1 MKASVFTW
9 EYPPAIYGGAGVH
22 AKYITTA
29 LAKRIKV
36 EVRTLEVGPKPEIEG
51 VNVLRY
57 QSTLRGLATGDPR
70 ILKALQVLSFNM
82 NMVADPIDA
91 AIVHTHTWYTN
102 FAGAMAKRIYGAKLV
117 ATVHSLEPLRPW
129 KREQLGAGYELSLW
143 MERDGL
149 LACDAVIAVSR
160 DMKADIQKA
169 YPIPASRVAVI
180 HNGVDPQK
188 YCPRDGLESVEKFSI
203 RRPYV
208 FFVGRLSHQKGIFD
222 LVAAMDHVPEGTTL
236 VLATGKPDTPEIEAD
251 LRSAIKSRNDV
262 VWIRDMLED
271 HDLVNLYN
279 EAAVFACPSVYEPFG
294 IINLEAMACETP
306 VVATRVGGIKE
317 VVVNEETG
325 LLVPPGEPA
334 KLGRAITRILEDRA
348 LLSKTGIEAFVFFL
362 LQATDP
368 DTGARPIQLPLS
380 IASARLDPTAFELE
394 ADRHRFYVMEA
405 ERRESFARFVV
416 DAFRRAAKVPTES
429 GDSLN
434 FHGEGISAFR
444 GASPIPGGDT
454 SNVVLRITTGSGDV
468 VLKSYKFLDTGNRE
482 PDILARLHARKFPH
496 VARFLGEVALGRGV
510 DRLVLGVATEHIEA
524 DDLFAWLYDGWR
536 HTFDREVNPN
546 EDFEEATLDVA
557 ADLGEPTRAL
567 HDALVDR
574 HPGFWHP
581 EPFTEEDFRGMFK
594 SATRSLGAAL
604 RRLGQLAHA
613 EEPSLAE
620 SARMA
625 RTRLLELRAPI
636 EETLR
641 HLEAHVGGVKSVI
654 HSDLHLA
661 QVLRRRADGVL
672 LFIDFEGEPERVQG
686 ERGRKLPPLRDVGS
700 MVRSFAYVRNYVIRD
715 LVRDVANPT
724 LPPEPGVLLGPQE
737 AAVDRMRGWEED
749 MVGRF
754 TGTYLSHST
763 LHHTRDGK
771 EAGRLIHG
779 WAMEKALYELEYEL
793 KHRVANF
800 PIPLEGIAAL
810 AGASHS
816 GTD

>member
-1 MKASVFTW
+1 MATRFDD
-9 EYPPAIYGGAGVH
+9 AIA
-22 AKYITTA
+22 ATDRA
-29 LAKRIKV
+29 LR
-36 EVRTLEVGPKPEIEG
+36 
-51 VNVLRY
+51 
-57 QSTLRGLATGDPR
+57 
-70 ILKALQVLSFNM
+70 
-82 NMVADPIDA
+82 
-91 AIVHTHTWYTN
+91 
-102 FAGAMAKRIYGAKLV
+102 
-117 ATVHSLEPLRPW
+117 
-129 KREQLGAGYELSLW
+129 
-143 MERDGL
+143 
-149 LACDAVIAVSR
+149 
-160 DMKADIQKA
+160 
-169 YPIPASRVAVI
+169 ASRPMRTWL
-180 HNGVDPQK
+180 GSLRWCGD
-188 YCPRDGLESVEKFSI
+188 SI
-203 RRPYV
+203 R
-208 FFVGRLSHQKGIFD
+208 
-222 LVAAMDHVPEGTTL
+222 GTTR
-236 VLATGKPDTPEIEAD
+236 LAVK
-251 LRSAIKSRNDV
+251 
-262 VWIRDMLED
+262 
-271 HDLVNLYN
+271 
-279 EAAVFACPSVYEPFG
+279 
-294 IINLEAMACETP
+294 
-306 VVATRVGGIKE
+306 
-317 VVVNEETG
+317 
-325 LLVPPGEPA
+325 
-334 KLGRAITRILEDRA
+334 DRA
-348 LLSKTGIEAFVFFL
+348 LLSETGIEAIVFFL
-362 LQATDP
+362 LQATDA
-368 DTGARPIQLPLS
+368 DTGARPIHLPLS

-394 ADRHRFYVMEA
+394 ADRQSFYVMEA

-434 FHGEGISAFR
+434 FHGEGIGAFR
-444 GASPIPGGDT
+444 GASPIPGRDT

-482 PDILARLHARKFPH
+482 PDILARLHAREFPH
-496 VARFLGEVALGRGV
+496 MARFLGEVALGHGV

-524 DDLFAWLYDGWR
+524 DDLFVWLCDGWR
-536 HTFDREVNPN
+536 HTLDREVNPN
-546 EDFEEATLDVA
+546 ENFEEATLDVA
-557 ADLGEPTRAL
+557 ADLGEATAAL
-567 HDALVDR
+567 HDALIDR

-581 EPFTEEDFRGMFK
+581 EPFTEEDFRGIFK

-613 EEPSLAE
+613 EEPILAE

-672 LFIDFEGEPERVQG
+672 LFIDFEGEPERVLG

-715 LVRDVANPT
+715 LVRDIANST
-724 LPPEPGVLLGPQE
+724 LPSEPGVLLGPQE

-763 LHHTRDGK
+763 LHHTRDAK

>member
-22 AKYITTA
+22 AKYITMA

-36 EVRTLEVGPKPEIEG
+36 EVRTLEVGSPPVIEG

-129 KREQLGAGYELSLW
+129 KREQLGAGYEMSLW
-143 MERDGL
+143 MEREGL

-169 YPIPASRVAVI
+169 YPIPASKVAVI

-188 YCPRDGLESVEKFSI
+188 YYPRDGAESLAKFMI
-203 RRPYV
+203 RKPYV
-208 FFVGRLSHQKGIFD
+208 FFVGRLSRQKGIFD

-236 VLATGKPDTPEIEAD
+236 VLATGKPDTPEIETD

-279 EAAVFACPSVYEPFG
+279 EAALFACPSVYEPFG

-317 VVVNEETG
+317 VVVDEETG

-334 KLGRAITRILEDRA
+334 KLGRAITRILEDPA
-348 LLSKTGIEAFVFFL
+348 
-362 LQATDP
+362 
-368 DTGARPIQLPLS
+368 TGAKMGKAGR
-380 IASARLDPTAFELE
+380 RLVLHP
-394 ADRHRFYVMEA
+394 FYVMEA
-405 ERRESFARFVV
+405 ERRESFARFAV
-416 DAFRRAAKVPTES
+416 DAFRRGAKIPTES
-429 GDSLN
+429 GDSLI
-434 FHGEGISAFR
+434 FRGQDVGAFR
-444 GASPIPGGDT
+444 GASLIPGGDT
-454 SNVVLRITTGSGDV
+454 SNVVLRIATASGDI

-496 VARFLGEVALGRGV
+496 VARLLGEVALGRGP
-510 DRLVLGVATEHIEA
+510 DRLVLAVATEHVDA
-524 DDLFAWLYDGWR
+524 DDLFAWLCDGWR
-536 HTFDREVNPN
+536 KTLGRETGPD
-546 EDFEEATLDVA
+546 EDFDEATRNLA
-557 ADLGEPTRAL
+557 SDLGAATAAL
-567 HDALVDR
+567 HDALIDR

-581 EPFTEEDFRGMFK
+581 EPFTEEDFRGVFK

-613 EEPSLAE
+613 EEPILAE

-661 QVLRRRADGVL
+661 QVLRQRADGVL
-672 LFIDFEGEPERVQG
+672 LFIDFEGEPERALG

-715 LVRDVANPT
+715 LVRDVANST
-724 LPPEPGVLLGPQE
+724 LPSEPGVLLGPQE

-763 LHHTRDGK
+763 LHHTRDAK

>member
-82 NMVADPIDA
+82 N
-91 AIVHTHTWYTN
+91 
-102 FAGAMAKRIYGAKLV
+102 K
-117 ATVHSLEPLRPW
+117 
-129 KREQLGAGYELSLW
+129 
-143 MERDGL
+143 
-149 LACDAVIAVSR
+149 
-160 DMKADIQKA
+160 
-169 YPIPASRVAVI
+169 
-180 HNGVDPQK
+180 GVDPQK
-188 YCPRDGLESVEKFSI
+188 YYPRDGLESVKKFSI

-334 KLGRAITRILEDRA
+334 KLGRAITRILEDP
-348 LLSKTGIEAFVFFL
+348 
-362 LQATDP
+362 Q
-368 DTGARPIQLPLS
+368 TGAKMGKAGRRHVLRNFTWDR
-380 IASARLDPTAFELE
+380 IARARLDGPAFELG
-394 ADRHRFYVMEA
+394 AHRHSFYVMEA

-434 FHGEGISAFR
+434 FHGEGIDAYR
-444 GASPIPGGDT
+444 GASSIPGGDT

-496 VARFLGEVALGRGV
+496 VARFLGEVALGHGV
-510 DRLVLGVATEHIEA
+510 DRVVLGVATEHIEA
-524 DDLFAWLYDGWR
+524 DDLFAWLCDGWR
-536 HTFDREVNPN
+536 HTLDREVNPN
-546 EDFEEATLDVA
+546 EDFEEATLNVA
-557 ADLGEPTRAL
+557 ADLGGATAAL
-567 HDALVDR
+567 HDALIDR

-613 EEPSLAE
+613 EEPILAE

-672 LFIDFEGEPERVQG
+672 LFIDFEGEPERVLG

-737 AAVDRMRGWEED
+737 AAMDPMRGWEED

-763 LHHTRDGK
+763 LHHTHDAK
-771 EAGRLIHG
+771 EAGRLIRG

>member
-1 MKASVFTW
+1 MATRFDD
-9 EYPPAIYGGAGVH
+9 AIA
-22 AKYITTA
+22 ATDRA
-29 LAKRIKV
+29 LR
-36 EVRTLEVGPKPEIEG
+36 
-51 VNVLRY
+51 
-57 QSTLRGLATGDPR
+57 
-70 ILKALQVLSFNM
+70 
-82 NMVADPIDA
+82 
-91 AIVHTHTWYTN
+91 
-102 FAGAMAKRIYGAKLV
+102 
-117 ATVHSLEPLRPW
+117 
-129 KREQLGAGYELSLW
+129 
-143 MERDGL
+143 
-149 LACDAVIAVSR
+149 
-160 DMKADIQKA
+160 
-169 YPIPASRVAVI
+169 ASRPMRTWL
-180 HNGVDPQK
+180 GSLRWCGD
-188 YCPRDGLESVEKFSI
+188 SI
-203 RRPYV
+203 R
-208 FFVGRLSHQKGIFD
+208 
-222 LVAAMDHVPEGTTL
+222 GTTR
-236 VLATGKPDTPEIEAD
+236 LAVK
-251 LRSAIKSRNDV
+251 
-262 VWIRDMLED
+262 
-271 HDLVNLYN
+271 
-279 EAAVFACPSVYEPFG
+279 
-294 IINLEAMACETP
+294 
-306 VVATRVGGIKE
+306 
-317 VVVNEETG
+317 
-325 LLVPPGEPA
+325 
-334 KLGRAITRILEDRA
+334 DRA
-348 LLSKTGIEAFVFFL
+348 LLSETGIEAIVFFL
-362 LQATDP
+362 LQATDA
-368 DTGARPIQLPLS
+368 DTGARPIHLPLS

-394 ADRHRFYVMEA
+394 ADRHSFYVMEA

-434 FHGEGISAFR
+434 FHGEGIDAYR
-444 GASPIPGGDT
+444 GASSIPGGDT

-496 VARFLGEVALGRGV
+496 VARFLGEVALGHGV

-524 DDLFAWLYDGWR
+524 DDLFAWLCDGWR
-536 HTFDREVNPN
+536 HTLDREVNPN

-557 ADLGEPTRAL
+557 ADLGEATAAL

-672 LFIDFEGEPERVQG
+672 LFIDFEGEPERVLG

-724 LPPEPGVLLGPQE
+724 LPSEPGVLLGLQE

-763 LHHTRDGK
+763 LHHTHDAK
-771 EAGRLIHG
+771 EAGRLIRG